1 VIQVVLLLLLRRYD
15 FFVRFEVI
23 VEAVI
28 FQPVGIVR
36 KNVKLFLIQI
46 PKTSHTSWV
55 EHKALRRLTIF
66 DNPTSNQGQTQS
78 IVSQ

>member
-1 VIQVVLLLLLRRYD
+1 MIQVVLLLLLRRYD

-46 PKTSHTSWV
+46 P
-55 EHKALRRLTIF
+55 
-66 DNPTSNQGQTQS
+66 
-78 IVSQ
+78 